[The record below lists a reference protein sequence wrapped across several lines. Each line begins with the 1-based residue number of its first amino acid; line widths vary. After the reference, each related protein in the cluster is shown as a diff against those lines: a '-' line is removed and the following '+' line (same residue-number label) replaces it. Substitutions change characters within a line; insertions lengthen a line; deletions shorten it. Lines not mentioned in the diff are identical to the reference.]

1 MSKTLI
7 IGLGT
12 GRCGSLSLSYF
23 LNNQPGIKVLH
34 EGAINYQAHPLKWYN
49 DHENVL
55 KWIENLDK
63 LSDSNQYFGDIG
75 MYFLPYVAFLIE
87 KFPRGKFICLKRERE
102 AVIHSYLQWT
112 QDHNPWYEH
121 NGKTWQKN
129 EVWDASFPK
138 FNESDK
144 AKAIGLYW
152 DMYYEEIEKLIEKYP
167 QNICC
172 FQTESLNEVN
182 SRNALLDFIEYD
194 GDRNLEG
201 QYHTHKKRAIFAKIR
216 RNFAEVSISLGKQIL
231 PKSFRHQ
238 LWIKFAKFFYY

>member
-49 DHENVL
+49 DHENVW

-87 KFPRGKFICLKRERE
+87 KFPRSKFICLKRERE

-121 NGKTWQKN
+121 NGKTWKKMKFGMLLFLN
-129 EVWDASFPK
+129 LTSLIRLKLWDY
-138 FNESDK
+138 
-144 AKAIGLYW
+144 IGICT
-152 DMYYEEIEKLIEKYP
+152 MKKL
-167 QNICC
+167 
-172 FQTESLNEVN
+172 
-182 SRNALLDFIEYD
+182 
-194 GDRNLEG
+194 
-201 QYHTHKKRAIFAKIR
+201 
-216 RNFAEVSISLGKQIL
+216 
-231 PKSFRHQ
+231 KS
-238 LWIKFAKFFYY
+238 

>member
-55 KWIENLDK
+55 KWIKNIEK
-63 LSDSNQYFGDIG
+63 LSDSSQYFGDIG
-75 MYFLPYVAFLIE
+75 MYFLPYVDFLIE
-87 KFPRGKFICLKRERE
+87 QFPRSKFICLKRERE
-102 AVIHSYLQWT
+102 AVIQSYLKWT
-112 QDHNPWYEH
+112 QDHNPWYEY
-121 NGKTWQKN
+121 NREAWRKN
-129 EVWDASFPK
+129 NIWDDAFPK
-138 FNESDK
+138 FNEPNKSK
-144 AKAIGLYW
+144 AVGLYW
-152 DMYYEEIEKLIEKYP
+152 DMYYEEIDKLIKKYP

-172 FQTESLNEVN
+172 FHTQLLNDIN
-182 SRNALLDFIEYD
+182 TRSDILDFIEYH

-201 QYHTHKKRAIFAKIR
+201 EYHTHKQRTIFDKLR
-216 RNFAEVSISLGKQIL
+216 VNFAEFGIKLGRQIL
-231 PKSFRHQ
+231 PKSVRHQ
-238 LWIKFAKFFYY
+238 LWVKFAKFFYN